1 MARVL
6 LVEDGRF
13 FAQLL
18 RGRIRKELGLPVVLA
33 ASRAE
38 LLHILDTEHER
49 DPFTLGLLDLRLPDA
64 PAGEVVD
71 DVLGRGIPSVVFS
84 AEFSDDTR
92 DFVWSKGVID
102 YVIKEG
108 PHNVDY
114 VVALVRRIHRNRDVK
129 VLVAE
134 DSSVYRR
141 HMVRLLR
148 AHQLEV
154 LEARD
159 GSEALATLEANPD
172 VRLALL
178 DYNMPG
184 LNGFQLA
191 NRIRQRWS
199 KGEMAVVGMSAYG
212 DNSMSAR
219 FIKNGAN
226 DFLSKPFTAEELYC
240 RVTQGLEM
248 LEHIEALR
256 SASRRDF
263 LTGLPNR
270 RHFFEVGRPAFVRA
284 REQGLPACVAMLDLD
299 HFKKINDTYGHDA
312 GDDVLRDVSRT
323 LGAGLRSGDLLA
335 RFGGEEFC
343 ALLVGVEPEAARDM
357 LNGLRLRVQQLRFE
371 AGGAAFQVTASCGLA
386 CSRSEGLDPMITQAD
401 ELLYEAKRSG
411 RNRVICG

>member
-13 FAQLL
+13 FARLL
-18 RGRIRKELGLPVVLA
+18 SGRIRKELGLPVVLA

-38 LLHILDTEHER
+38 LLALLDAEHRR
-49 DPFTLGLLDLRLPDA
+49 DPFTLALLDLRLPDA
-64 PAGEVVD
+64 PSGEVVD
-71 DVLGRGIPSVVFS
+71 DALQRSIPSVVFS
-84 AEFSDDTR
+84 GEFSEEIR

-141 HMVRLLR
+141 HVVRLLT
-148 AHQLEV
+148 AYQLQV
-154 LEARD
+154 LEAAD
-159 GSEALATLEANPD
+159 GNEALAVLEAHPD

-191 NRIRQRWS
+191 NRIPQRWP
-199 KGEMAVVGMSAYG
+199 KGELALVGMSASG
-212 DNSMSAR
+212 DSNMSAR
-219 FIKNGAN
+219 FIKNGAS
-226 DFLSKPFTAEELYC
+226 DFISKPFTAEELYC
-240 RVTQGLEM
+240 RVTQGLEL
-248 LEHIEALR
+248 LEHIAALR

-263 LTGLPNR
+263 LTELPNR
-270 RHFFEVGRPAFVRA
+270 RHFFEVGRPRFARA
-284 REQGLPACVAMLDLD
+284 REQGVPVSVAMLDLD
-299 HFKKINDTYGHDA
+299 HFKKVNDTYGHDA
-312 GDDVLRDVSRT
+312 GDDVLREVSRVLAGA
-323 LGAGLRSGDLLA
+323 LGEGDLLA

-343 ALLVGVEPEAARDM
+343 VLLVGSTPEQASR
-357 LNGLRLRVQQLRFE
+357 LLEGLRARVEALRFE
-371 AGGAAFQVTASCGLA
+371 AGGRSFGATASGGLC
-386 CSRSEGLDPMITQAD
+386 CSGVAELDAMITQAD
-401 ELLYEAKRSG
+401 ALLYEAKRSG
-411 RNRVICG
+411 RNRVVSG